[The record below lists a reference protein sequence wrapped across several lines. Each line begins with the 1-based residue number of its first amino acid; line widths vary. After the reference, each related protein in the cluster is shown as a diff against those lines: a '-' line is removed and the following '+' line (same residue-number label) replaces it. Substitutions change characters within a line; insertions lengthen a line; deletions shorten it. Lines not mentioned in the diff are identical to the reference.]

1 MPPRRQNADDL
12 AGYAQRGLPGV
23 LPEAEPLPSETALNA
38 AGTATMLDGG
48 VLAQRR
54 KEALAQ
60 LRGMLLDR
68 HPDVDPDD
76 WRVFVATVAP
86 PYGHLPRAPGTS
98 ARAFGVMQAA
108 QDCFPGLSATAALRR
123 FREVQQSPTV
133 RGLVADFR
141 ALELADLHEQRG
153 MVREYLHGVMARG
166 MTGALN
172 LDPAIAPNEWARVSA
187 TIVAAC
193 KVLVD
198 MDGLALKPDAVAG
211 ATASPD
217 DDDDAPADQ
226 AALLQRVAAVA
237 EDVRR
242 RKVAATT

>member
-1 MPPRRQNADDL
+1 MPPRRPQNADDL

-23 LPEAEPLPSETALNA
+23 LPEAEPLPSEMALNA
-38 AGTATMLDGG
+38 AGTATVLDGG
-48 VLAQRR
+48 LLAQRR

-60 LRGMLLDR
+60 LRGLLVDR

-108 QDCFPGLSATAALRR
+108 QDCFPGLSPSAALRR

-153 MVREYLHGVMARG
+153 MVREFLHGVLSRG
-166 MTGALN
+166 MKGALD
-172 LDPAIAPNEWARVSA
+172 LDPSVAPNEWARVSQ
-187 TIVAAC
+187 TVVAAC

-198 MDGLALKPDAVAG
+198 MDGLALKPEQVAD
-211 ATASPD
+211 ATATAA
-217 DDDDAPADQ
+217 DDDAPADQ

-242 RKVAATT
+242 RKVAAGA